1 MNIEKVILDWNEYI
15 EAARSVVSEGCV
27 LLENNGTLPLEKGA
41 VVSIFGR
48 IQTHYYKS
56 GTGSGGM
63 VNVTHVVGV
72 PEGLKLSGHVT
83 VNEELENIYKEWEE
97 ENPFDEG
104 LGWGTE
110 PWSQPEMELT
120 DEIVSNASVKSDVAI
135 VIIGRTAGEDKDF
148 SDVAGAYKL
157 SETEEDML
165 RRVRKHF
172 DKMIVLLN
180 VGSLMDL
187 NVISEINPDA
197 LMVIWQGGMIGG
209 LGTADVLTGKVN
221 PSGKLTDTIAYE
233 INDYP
238 STENFGDPVRD
249 YYAEDIYVGYRYFET
264 FEKSKVRYPFGYGIS
279 YTEFEHT
286 VGEFIVDV
294 NNRTFTA
301 SCTVKNTG
309 SVAGK
314 DVAQFYV
321 SAPQGKLGKSE
332 KVLVAFKKT
341 GILNPGK
348 EEKITVTVPFDR
360 FASFDDTGVTGAE
373 CCFVLESGEYTVY
386 EGKNVRESYKE
397 GSFTLEENIVTEK
410 LSKALAPMESF
421 KRMKASENSDGTL
434 SVIYEDVP
442 VSDVDEKKR
451 RLDNMPV
458 EIPQDFTARYSLKD
472 VLSGSVDMEKFIAR
486 LSDDDLACIV
496 RGEGMGSSLVTAGTA
511 AAFGGVSEYLRKM
524 DIPAVC
530 CDDGPSGM
538 RLDSGATAF
547 SMPNGTML
555 ASTFNPDVIERMYG
569 FTSLE
574 MIYNKVECLLG
585 PGMNIH
591 RNPLNGR
598 NFEYFS
604 EDPYLNGTI
613 ASAMLKGLHKYGS
626 DGVAKHFCCNNQE
639 LGRQAC
645 DSVVSQRA
653 LREIYLKGFEIAVKE
668 GGCKAFMTTYAQ
680 VNGMWTAGNY
690 DLNTRILRDEWGFKG
705 IVMTDW
711 WAQVN
716 DRGGEPTKNN
726 TAAMVRA
733 QNDLYMVTANAAMN
747 SANDNTLSQLSEG
760 KLNRAELQRC
770 AMNICEYAMNT
781 MAMKRLCHNDIKVE
795 IAGRVIEE
803 DAFDIENAEYLVL
816 KGNIT
821 VSLKDKESKAGT
833 NYYIPL
839 DIQDLGMYDISVTA
853 SSMLGEVAQL
863 PCTLYYTGVP
873 FLTYTFNGS
882 GGKDVTITKSMDFHN
897 RMAVIRLN
905 VAKNGLNLD
914 RIEFKKQQ

>member
-15 EAARSVVSEGCV
+15 DAARAVVAEGCV
-27 LLENNGTLPLEKGA
+27 LLENNGALPLEKGA

-63 VNVTHVVGV
+63 VNVSHVTGI
-72 PEGLKLSGHVT
+72 PEGLRLSGHVT
-83 VNEELENIYKEWEE
+83 VNEELEKIYEEWEADH
-97 ENPFDEG
+97 PFDEG

-120 DEIVSNASVKSDVAI
+120 DEVVADASKKSDVAL

-148 SDVAGAYKL
+148 SDVAGAYRL
-157 SETEEDML
+157 SDIEEDML
-165 RRVRKHF
+165 KKVRKHF
-172 DKMIVLLN
+172 DKMVVLLN
-180 VGSLMDL
+180 VGSIMDT
-187 NVISEINPDA
+187 NAITDIKPDA
-197 LMVIWQGGMIGG
+197 LMFVWQGGMTGG

-221 PSGKLTDTIAYE
+221 PSGKLSDTIAYG
-233 INDYP
+233 IKDYP
-238 STENFGDPVRD
+238 STENFGDPVKD
-249 YYAEDIYVGYRYFET
+249 YYCEDIFVGYRYFET
-264 FEKSKVRYPFGYGIS
+264 FEKSKVKYPFGYGIS
-279 YTEFEHT
+279 YTTFEH
-286 VGEFIVDV
+286 D
-294 NNRTFTA
+294 NRKILCDINSRSLKVT
-301 SCTVKNTG
+301 CTVKNTG
-309 SVAGK
+309 NVPGK
-314 DVAQFYV
+314 DVAQVYV
-321 SAPQGKLGKSE
+321 SAPMGKLGKPA
-332 KVLVAFKKT
+332 KVFAGFKKT
-341 GILNPGK
+341 GLISPGASK
-348 EEKITVTVPFDR
+348 DVTIDIPFER
-360 FASFDDTGVTGAE
+360 FASFDDTGVTGDPY
-373 CCFVLESGEYTVY
+373 CFLLEEGEYKVY
-386 EGKNVRESYKE
+386 EGINVRDSVLA
-397 GSFTLEENIVTEK
+397 GSFELSEKIITEK
-410 LSKALAPMESF
+410 LSEALAPNESF
-421 KRMKASENSDGTL
+421 KRMTAVSGKDGEATL
-434 SVIYEDVP
+434 KYEDVP
-442 VSDVDEKKR
+442 VSKIDEKKR
-451 RLDNMPV
+451 RKENLPV
-458 EIPQDFTARYSLKD
+458 EIPQDFTQRHSLKD
-472 VLSGSVDMEKFIAR
+472 VLSGSIDMEQFVACF
-486 LSDDDLACIV
+486 SDDDLACIV

-511 AAFGGVSEYLRKM
+511 AAFGGVSDYLRKM

-547 SMPNGTML
+547 SLPNGTML
-555 ASTFNPDVIERMYG
+555 ASTFNPDIIERLYG

-574 MIYNKVECLLG
+574 MLYNKVECLLG

-604 EDPYLNGTI
+604 EDPYLNGSI
-613 ASAMLKGLHKYGS
+613 ASAMLKGLHKYGC

-716 DRGGEPTKNN
+716 NRGGEPSKNN
-726 TAAMVRA
+726 TAAMVRG
-733 QNDLYMVTANAAMN
+733 QNDLYMVTADAANN
-747 SANDNTLSQLSEG
+747 SAKDNTLSELSAGTLE
-760 KLNRAELQRC
+760 RSELQRC
-770 AMNICEYAMNT
+770 AMNICGYAMNT
-781 MAMKRLCHNDIKVE
+781 PAMKRLCHNDIKVE
-795 IAGRVIEE
+795 IVGRVIEE
-803 DAFDIENAEYLVL
+803 DGFDIENAEYLTL

-873 FLTYTFNGS
+873 FLTYTFNGT
-882 GGKDVTITKSMDFHN
+882 GGKSVTITKSMDFHN

-905 VAKNGLNLD
+905 VAKNGLDLD
-914 RIEFKKQQ
+914 KIEFKKQQ